1 MVGTRCAASL
11 FVVRIRCGRDDTPF
25 KEKGMAYKESIVAL
39 AMIIAASP
47 VSAALPAP
55 IGDANPPAESPNARY
70 CLRVDPTTGSRMETI
85 QCRTRE
91 EWAQLDVDVDKEW
104 EDNGVRV
111 IA

>member
-1 MVGTRCAASL
+1 
-11 FVVRIRCGRDDTPF
+11 
-25 KEKGMAYKESIVAL
+25 MAYKESIVAL

-55 IGDANPPAESPNARY
+55 IGEASPPAESPNARY

-104 EDNGVRV
+104 ADNGVRV

>member
-1 MVGTRCAASL
+1 
-11 FVVRIRCGRDDTPF
+11 
-25 KEKGMAYKESIVAL
+25 MAYKESIVAL
-39 AMIIAASP
+39 AMIVAASP

-55 IGDANPPAESPNARY
+55 IGEATPPAESSDARY
-70 CLRVDPTTGSRMETI
+70 CLRVDPTTGSRIETI

-104 EDNGVRV
+104 ADNGVRV

>member
-1 MVGTRCAASL
+1 MCGEP
-11 FVVRIRCGRDDTPF
+11 VRGKDKCVPRDIPF
-25 KEKGMAYKESIVAL
+25 KETGMAYKESIVAL
-39 AMIIAASP
+39 AMIVATSP

-55 IGDANPPAESPNARY
+55 IGEASPPAESPNARY

-91 EWAQLDVDVDKEW
+91 EWAQLEVDLDKEW
-104 EDNGVRV
+104 ADNGVRV